1 MTTFDKTINDDLS
14 HDDDSCGFTADT
26 RLIVKRCLLLVKR
39 AAFLLAER
47 KRRKRVTAGEACLAG
62 AGGRRLVRLL
72 QSLHAFVDDTV
83 VLLLFAFTKVRKDNH
98 PVQISHV
105 SLQNIHGHS

>member
-47 KRRKRVTAGEACLAG
+47 KRRKSDC
-62 AGGRRLVRLL
+62 RR
-72 QSLHAFVDDTV
+72 SLSCRSR
-83 VLLLFAFTKVRKDNH
+83 RKKT
-98 PVQISHV
+98 
-105 SLQNIHGHS
+105 G